1 MGSAESRARR
11 GEPQVYQACATFWS
25 IVSLCANCHA
35 HPRFAAFWVSLLR
48 PPVTPPAAVT
58 LTATVARSAS
68 GAADTPTG
76 SITFS
81 TDGIT
86 LATVKLNSKGVASIT
101 ASSNGYP
108 AGKYPIT
115 AKYSGDASDAAST
128 SSSVTVTVK

>member
-1 MGSAESRARR
+1 MGSAGSRARR

-48 PPVTPPAAVT
+48 PPVTVT
-58 LTATVARSAS
+58 LTATVIRSAS
-68 GAADTPTG
+68 GAAGTPTG

-81 TDGIT
+81 TEGIT
-86 LATVKLNSKGVASIT
+86 LATVKLNSKGVAAIT